1 MRYEIWGRSGCDK
14 AFEAP
19 IFIEGVLYKTKESAE
34 AKLVELKRMIANEM
48 WVKALPDDTDRLE
61 WLLKNSDKLDQKM
74 SGWRIEGIKG
84 FFKTAR
90 EAIDAGMN
98 SKKDSRKHHESCRNV
113 DCEFECG
120 QGHW

>member
-1 MRYEIWGRSGCDK
+1 MRYEIWGRSGCEK

-19 IFIEGVLYKTKESAE
+19 VFIEGVFYETKESAE
-34 AKLVELKRMIANEM
+34 VKLVELKRMMANEM
-48 WVKALPDDTDRLE
+48 WVKAVPDDTDRLE

-90 EAIDAGMN
+90 EAIDMALEQEK
-98 SKKDSRKHHESCRNV
+98 SV
-113 DCEFECG
+113 
-120 QGHW
+120 